1 MSGWGATDSD
11 ESKPKYLTADQ
22 KEDVFAN
29 SSGWVVKPG
38 STMTGNGNTN
48 AKPEVLVALGSL
60 ATNLGQATIDAV
72 DWEST
77 SFDVSAGGSL
87 IVNVHYNEKVTVA
100 TAAPL
105 MVVTNSQAGGGS
117 AANFTL
123 TMDGTLPVN
132 SDKLTFS
139 ASVGAAAGTIAASPA
154 AIVPAAGDVLSIGA
168 QTVDLN
174 GGTMVDTIGGGNA
187 ERAISAAQGTA
198 GGTITAVA

>member
-72 DWEST
+72 DFAIT
-77 SFDVSAGGSL
+77 SFDVSAGGTIS
-87 IVNVHYNEKVTVA
+87 VDVHYNEKVTVA

-105 MVVTNSQAGGGS
+105 MVVTYSQAGGGS

-139 ASVGAAAGTIAASPA
+139 VSVGAAAGT
-154 AIVPAAGDVLSIGA
+154 VAAGDVLSIGA

-198 GGTITAVA
+198 GGTIPAVA